1 MKRLLVVLTIMFAVL
16 VTNGALVYAQGTG
29 TGAGAESTSDA
40 PVVSQAASAT
50 VAQSP
55 NTTGSQPADTAAPQM
70 VRLEGAQLP
79 ETYAELKTLYLSALE
94 RIAELEAAIQEALDL
109 ARGYR
114 SDWAEQ
120 RAVAEARKAQTD
132 QALGLASTLTAMI
145 KEMKDIIN
153 KQHEIIMKLT
163 ATKPLSVGF
172 SAGVSLQ
179 RMPTATGGFAF
190 QPGVT
195 LGVIVFP

>member
-1 MKRLLVVLTIMFAVL
+1 MKRLLVILAIMFAVL
-16 VTNGALVYAQGTG
+16 VASGAPAHAQGVG
-29 TGAGAESTSDA
+29 TGSASDA
-40 PVVSQAASAT
+40 PVLSQAASTA
-50 VAQSP
+50 VPQSP
-55 NTTGSQPADTAAPQM
+55 STPVSQPANTAGPQT
-70 VRLEGAQLP
+70 VRLEEVRLP
-79 ETYAELKTLYLSALE
+79 ETYAELKTLYFRALE
-94 RIAELEAAIQEALDL
+94 RIVELETAIQEALDI

-120 RAVAEARKAQTD
+120 RAVAEARKTQTD

-145 KEMKDIIN
+145 KEMKDIVN

-172 SAGVSLQ
+172 GAGVSLQ

-195 LGVIVFP
+195 LGVILFP